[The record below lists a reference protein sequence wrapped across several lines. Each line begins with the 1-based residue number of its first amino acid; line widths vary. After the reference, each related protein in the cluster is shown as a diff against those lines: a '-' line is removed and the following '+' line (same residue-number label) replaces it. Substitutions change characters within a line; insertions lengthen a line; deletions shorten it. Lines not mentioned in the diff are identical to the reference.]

1 MNVQSTI
8 KQYIVTE
15 IMHELDQNVLDNEAT
30 LIEGGIVDSM
40 SLIELIHFIEKT
52 FRIRITEEEL
62 DIDNFKTVNAL
73 TDFINLKIN
82 KDERLYPN
90 NNRRGSA

>member
-8 KQYIVTE
+8 RQYIVTE

-52 FRIRITEEEL
+52 FRITITEEEL

-73 TDFINLKIN
+73 THFINIKIN
-82 KDERLYPN
+82 QDERLYPN
-90 NNRRGSA
+90 SRGSA

>member
-30 LIEGGIVDSM
+30 LIEGGIIDSM
-40 SLIELIHFIEKT
+40 SLIELVNFIEKT
-52 FRIRITEEEL
+52 FGIRITEEDL

-73 TDFINLKIN
+73 ADFVNIKMQ
-82 KDERLYPN
+82 DRDQ
-90 NNRRGSA
+90 